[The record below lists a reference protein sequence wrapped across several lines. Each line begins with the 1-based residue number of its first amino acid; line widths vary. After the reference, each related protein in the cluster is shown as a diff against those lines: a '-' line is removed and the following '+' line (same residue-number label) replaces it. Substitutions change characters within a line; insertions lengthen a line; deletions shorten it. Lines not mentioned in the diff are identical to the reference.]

1 VDNIRKWGLERTKK
15 ELGSMKYE
23 ITIGLSNF
31 FFLTILHLCMK
42 YSIMRKYIHNLL
54 ACFSVVD
61 GINISSV
68 CDSIASNN
76 INHC

>member
-1 VDNIRKWGLERTKK
+1 
-15 ELGSMKYE
+15 MKYE
-23 ITIGLSNF
+23 ITIILSNF
-31 FFLTILHLCMK
+31 FFLTILHLCME

-54 ACFSVVD
+54 ACFSVVH